1 MTENRNLHGYEYKNF
16 IANTGRRQ
24 TIIGNDILEDHEIHK
39 MSKILHRIIGQMSPE
54 EQDKLE
60 DAEVFI
66 GYYHD

>member
-1 MTENRNLHGYEYKNF
+1 MTKNKLNDYQYKSYK
-16 IANTGRRQ
+16 ANAGRRQ
-24 TIIGNDILEDHEIHK
+24 TIIGSDILEDHEIHK

-54 EQDKLE
+54 EQDKLD

>member
-1 MTENRNLHGYEYKNF
+1 MTENRKLHDYEYKSY
-16 IANTGRRQ
+16 IANAGRRQ
-24 TIIGNDILEDHEIHK
+24 TIIGSELLEDHEIHE
-39 MSKILHRIIGQMSPE
+39 MCKIIDRIIKKMSPE

>member
-1 MTENRNLHGYEYKNF
+1 MTERS
-16 IANTGRRQ
+16 Q
-24 TIIGNDILEDHEIHK
+24 TIIGGELLDDHEIHK
-39 MSKILHRIIGQMSPE
+39 IAKIVDRIIKQMSPE